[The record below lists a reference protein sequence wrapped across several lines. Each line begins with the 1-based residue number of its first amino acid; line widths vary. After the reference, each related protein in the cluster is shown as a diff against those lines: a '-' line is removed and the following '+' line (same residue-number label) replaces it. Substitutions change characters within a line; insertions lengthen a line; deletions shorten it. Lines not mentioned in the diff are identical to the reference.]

1 MTRSSYDYYL
11 PMLKKAVGSYQKLE
25 KIRQQSLLSR
35 DVTVVPLRTTTTII
49 DYTFSL
55 LDLRFKKYLTG
66 CVLLTWD
73 GISGHCSCGD
83 SRCLHGEAALYQACT
98 LQESITPATPSPATS
113 RPDEPQPEALS
124 PALRQLLDGLNTGQS
139 RAPVAAIQDH
149 LLVYRLLRD
158 GLELIA
164 TRRLKSGAFSIRY
177 QPVPW
182 SVLGLQNNFNFPV
195 SAFDRRIFQLV
206 AQETPPSDSDEFMA
220 FSSFGDPELLFTLL
234 TQERRLAMLFDR
246 KLTPLTK
253 EGARQAGVRWE
264 RKSASQYELRLNVP
278 TMTLLES
285 TPPWY
290 FDGQRDSIGPLS
302 FAKDQIFLGK
312 LMQTQQVFSPEELH
326 VLKAEMTRRGYGG
339 LLQLPREL
347 SDIDHGPIQPAKRA
361 LLIERSDRIS
371 PSKVRL
377 ELSFQYPDG
386 PLIPPAHA
394 PTRYSVERDGQRHW
408 YSRDEAFEECELED
422 LVDMLGNQLDIWF
435 EGSGFNLGLMS
446 ATEFDEYR
454 YYKISASDLLNQL
467 PSLLEDL
474 GWEVTVDGNME
485 QFRSLGAGTI
495 HARVSDTHDEQGWL
509 SVTLNVQVNGV
520 EFDLLPVLR
529 TLMASD
535 DFIEAL
541 RDPSFDG
548 SWRCLIGEHDQVISL
563 PMSELRPLGLL
574 LLEISDSHSTNRPLR
589 ISRFNTSL
597 IDAMGDRVQGAD
609 SLALL
614 HRVLTE
620 RAPPINQTLL
630 PASVRLRD
638 YQVDGV
644 SWMRARLAAGV
655 GVVLE
660 DEMGLGKTIQ
670 TLSHIWLSL
679 LAGETKPSLIVAP
692 PTVMS
697 RWQEEIEKFFPT
709 IAYQLHHG
717 TARYRT
723 AASLVDGVNVV
734 LTSYMT
740 LAKDIELFSAVD
752 WHIVAMDEAH
762 DINNAITIKYKACHG
777 VRADQKIAISGTIVQ
792 NREQDLWSAM
802 NITTPGLLR
811 EITWFRRHFVLGA
824 KRDDGLRSER
834 RAMMRQITAPFRLR
848 RLNAEVRNELPELV
862 QVPIMIEM
870 GQLQKEIY
878 NTAKAALVDR
888 ELRDLIIAKGLS
900 KSGIHVLTAITKL
913 RQICC
918 DPRLTKL
925 SNLPTPCPSAKLERL
940 MNEVENFCA
949 TGSKVVI
956 ASYFTSMLDL
966 IEAEF
971 VARNI
976 PVLRIDGD
984 VSVPIRK
991 QRIAAF
997 RQGDTQFI
1005 LVSGKVGGV
1014 GIELPEASYLVLY
1027 DPWWNPA
1034 ATDQLIGRLRR
1045 GKHHPQTTVLSLLT
1059 VGTLEERVMEIAD
1072 RKRAM
1077 INSLGAGET
1086 VINQDDHYSHED
1098 LITIFGPG
1106 FAKVLHEAGEMNR
1119 PMLPPPSTQG

>member
-1 MTRSSYDYYL
+1 MSGLADGRRIQT
-11 PMLKKAVGSYQKLE
+11 VQLE
-25 KIRQQSLLSR
+25 Q
-35 DVTVVPLRTTTTII
+35 VPCGAGAAEL
-49 DYTFSL
+49 
-55 LDLRFKKYLTG
+55 
-66 CVLLTWD
+66 VLHAD
-73 GISGHCSCGD
+73 
-83 SRCLHGEAALYQACT
+83 AAD
-98 LQESITPATPSPATS
+98 
-113 RPDEPQPEALS
+113 RGG
-124 PALRQLLDGLNTGQS
+124 QLL
-139 RAPVAAIQDH
+139 
-149 LLVYRLLRD
+149 
-158 GLELIA
+158 
-164 TRRLKSGAFSIRY
+164 
-177 QPVPW
+177 
-182 SVLGLQNNFNFPV
+182 
-195 SAFDRRIFQLV
+195 
-206 AQETPPSDSDEFMA
+206 
-220 FSSFGDPELLFTLL
+220 
-234 TQERRLAMLFDR
+234 
-246 KLTPLTK
+246 
-253 EGARQAGVRWE
+253 
-264 RKSASQYELRLNVP
+264 
-278 TMTLLES
+278 
-285 TPPWY
+285 
-290 FDGQRDSIGPLS
+290 
-302 FAKDQIFLGK
+302 
-312 LMQTQQVFSPEELH
+312 
-326 VLKAEMTRRGYGG
+326 AE
-339 LLQLPREL
+339 
-347 SDIDHGPIQPAKRA
+347 
-361 LLIERSDRIS
+361 
-371 PSKVRL
+371 
-377 ELSFQYPDG
+377 
-386 PLIPPAHA
+386 
-394 PTRYSVERDGQRHW
+394 
-408 YSRDEAFEECELED
+408 
-422 LVDMLGNQLDIWF
+422 
-435 EGSGFNLGLMS
+435 
-446 ATEFDEYR
+446 
-454 YYKISASDLLNQL
+454 
-467 PSLLEDL
+467 
-474 GWEVTVDGNME
+474 
-485 QFRSLGAGTI
+485 
-495 HARVSDTHDEQGWL
+495 
-509 SVTLNVQVNGV
+509 
-520 EFDLLPVLR
+520 
-529 TLMASD
+529 
-535 DFIEAL
+535 
-541 RDPSFDG
+541 
-548 SWRCLIGEHDQVISL
+548 
-563 PMSELRPLGLL
+563 
-574 LLEISDSHSTNRPLR
+574 
-589 ISRFNTSL
+589 
-597 IDAMGDRVQGAD
+597 QGAD

-644 SWMRARLAAGV
+644 SWMRARLSAGV

-679 LAGETKPSLIVAP
+679 QAGETKPSLIVAP

-697 RWQEEIEKFFPT
+697 RWQEEIERFFPT

-762 DINNAITIKYKACHG
+762 DINNAGTIKYKACHG

-792 NREQDLWSAM
+792 NREQDLWAAM
-802 NITTPGLLR
+802 NITSPGLLR

-940 MNEVENFCA
+940 MVEVENFCA

-991 QRIAAF
+991 QRIVAF

-1059 VGTLEERVMEIAD
+1059 VGTLEERVMDIAD

-1119 PMLPPPSTQG
+1119 PMLPSPSTQG